1 MSVEAVV
8 DRFFAA
14 VEAGDT
20 TSLTEIY
27 SPDAGVWHNYDDVTQ
42 TREESLR
49 TLGYLHH
56 VAGPMRYTEVRR
68 ELLPDGVVQQ
78 HVVELSGRAAGLR
91 MPAMLRIVVD
101 GDHVVRIE
109 EYVDPTPLNARLTQT
124 ATDKNGSN

>member
-1 MSVEAVV
+1 MSIEAVV
-8 DRFFAA
+8 DRFFTA

-20 TSLTEIY
+20 ATLTEIY
-27 SPDAGVWHNYDDVTQ
+27 SPDAGIWHNYDDVTQ

-68 ELLPDGVVQQ
+68 EVVADGVVQQ
-78 HVVELSGRAAGLR
+78 HVVVLSGRAEGLR

-101 GDHVVRIE
+101 GDRVRRIE
-109 EYVDPTPLNARLTQT
+109 EYVDPAPLNQRLTQSS
-124 ATDKNGSN
+124 AHENRRN

>member
-8 DRFFAA
+8 DRFFTA

-20 TSLTEIY
+20 AALNEIY
-27 SPDAGVWHNYDDVTQ
+27 AADAGIWHNYDDVTQ
-42 TREESLR
+42 TREESLQ

-68 ELLPDGVVQQ
+68 ELVADGVVQQ
-78 HVVELSGRAAGLR
+78 HVVVLSGRAEGLR

-101 GDHVVRIE
+101 GDHVRRIE
-109 EYVDPTPLNARLTQT
+109 EYVDPAPLNERLTHDT
-124 ATDKNGSN
+124 RRN